1 MKYLRSL
8 GMFLLVFL
16 FLQNGVCVPLLAQ
29 TLKRWGPLTSG
40 PFFTGTA
47 EADPPHSGYYEP
59 WVFDTLTSS
68 LGQSQ
73 FSMPQRISYGIW
85 NNLEV
90 DSYVPLN
97 YNRVGPPSTPSGQT
111 VTAFG
116 VGNYHIEL
124 KRQLTAD
131 ADTYH
136 FWARPAMAI
145 TYQQWVPA
153 GNSRDL
159 DPALYDAEQMGNGTY
174 NEGMNFLARK
184 RFRPFEGYFQFGDI
198 LENPTHAG
206 SGYTYNNGYTT
217 VPNGEVLRV
226 VNGNLLYYA
235 GAFEHVLNSRHG
247 LGYLIE
253 YNGEAQNK
261 HNLVFGHAN
270 APSWNFLH
278 VSPEAEYTWP
288 NHKEFAMTWGGGIA
302 LPAEQSG
309 YARSKV
315 PMFTVTFYRNG
326 PHGYR
331 GE

>member
-1 MKYLRSL
+1 MKYLRLSCVCPS
-8 GMFLLVFL
+8 FLLFL
-16 FLQNGVCVPLLAQ
+16 FYCMVAPLVGQ
-29 TLKRWGPLTSG
+29 TQKRWGPLTSG

-47 EADPPHSGYYEP
+47 EADPPKSGYYEP

-73 FSMPQRISYGIW
+73 YSMPQRISYGIW

-97 YNRVGPPSTPSGQT
+97 YNKVGPPSTSSGQT
-111 VTAFG
+111 VTAYG
-116 VGNYHIEL
+116 TGNYHIEL
-124 KRQLTAD
+124 KRQLTSD
-131 ADTYH
+131 ADTH
-136 FWARPAMAI
+136 RFWARPALAI
-145 TYQQWVPA
+145 TYQQWIPT
-153 GNSRDL
+153 GKYRNL
-159 DPALYDAEQMGNGTY
+159 NPALYGADQMGSGTY
-174 NEGMNFLARK
+174 NEGLNLLARK
-184 RFRPFEGYFQFGDI
+184 RFKPFEGYFQFGNIIED
-198 LENPTHAG
+198 PTHVG
-206 SGYTYNNGYTT
+206 GGYTYNNGYST

-226 VNGNLLYYA
+226 VNGDLLYYA
-235 GAFEHVLNSRHG
+235 GALEHVLNSKHG
-247 LGYLIE
+247 FGYLIE

-261 HNLVFGHAN
+261 RNLIFGHAN

-278 VSPEAEYTWP
+278 ISPEAEYTWP
-288 NHKEFAMTWGGGIA
+288 NKKGFAMTWGGGIA

-326 PHGYR
+326 PQGYR